1 MEPAIQTAPIPGR
14 RIGDYRNSSPRTIR
28 LLGLGERGGRIAREV
43 ARRGR
48 RNVEVETGSLP
59 LGWDEIARD
68 RPEGPANMIVIV
80 CGEGDERLFS
90 PRQGK
95 PDMLVTF
102 VIIKRSGSTS
112 VADGPQLAAMR
123 GLSDLFVTTS
133 DTDYVADLI
142 DNLAS

>member
-1 MEPAIQTAPIPGR
+1 MENIVQIAPVPGH
-14 RIGDYRNSSPRTIR
+14 RIADYRNSAPRTIR
-28 LLGLGERGGRIAREV
+28 LLGLGERGGKIAREV
-43 ARRGR
+43 ARRGHG
-48 RNVEVETGSLP
+48 NVEVETGTQP

-68 RPEGPANMIVIV
+68 RPDGPANMIVVV
-80 CGEGDERLFS
+80 CGEGDERLFN

-102 VIIKRSGSTS
+102 VIIKRSGATS

-133 DTDYVADLI
+133 DADYVADLI